1 MLMEIAAANAIW
13 KTLSTALKNGQELYQ
28 LGTQLGDY
36 LTATQKVKDKAG
48 DSSSKGSALEAFQ
61 YQENLRKQ
69 REQLEYHL
77 KKSRLNGW
85 SDFVKFEAQ
94 WHRQRREE
102 EQKKVNERIRRNAK
116 LQKDLELA
124 TNIGICMILAM
135 GLLFGI
141 AVYIKGNIMSNM
153 SDYDAGRFVTLVE
166 TLTTQ
171 VESLN
176 ETTVI
181 LSNRIN
187 DLEKQLVKGK
197 GFLAGAMLLSIG
209 LGGVGTS
216 VLSKW
221 MGT

>member
-1 MLMEIAAANAIW
+1 MLVEIAAANAIW
-13 KTLSTALKNGQELYQ
+13 KTLSTCLKNGQELYQ

-36 LTATQKVKDKAG
+36 QTATQKVKDKAG

-102 EQKKVNERIRRNAK
+102 EQEKVNERIRRNAK

-141 AVYIKGNIMSNM
+141 AVYMKG
-153 SDYDAGRFVTLVE
+153 
-166 TLTTQ
+166 
-171 VESLN
+171 
-176 ETTVI
+176 
-181 LSNRIN
+181 
-187 DLEKQLVKGK
+187 
-197 GFLAGAMLLSIG
+197 
-209 LGGVGTS
+209 
-216 VLSKW
+216 
-221 MGT
+221 

>member
-85 SDFVKFEAQ
+85 SDFVKFEAE
-94 WHRQRREE
+94 WHRQRRAE
-102 EQKKVNERIRRNAK
+102 EQEKVNERIRRNAK

-141 AVYIKGNIMSNM
+141 AVYIKG
-153 SDYDAGRFVTLVE
+153 
-166 TLTTQ
+166 
-171 VESLN
+171 
-176 ETTVI
+176 
-181 LSNRIN
+181 
-187 DLEKQLVKGK
+187 
-197 GFLAGAMLLSIG
+197 
-209 LGGVGTS
+209 
-216 VLSKW
+216 
-221 MGT
+221 

>member
-1 MLMEIAAANAIW
+1 MEIAAANAIW

-102 EQKKVNERIRRNAK
+102 EQKKVNDRIRRNAK

-141 AVYIKGNIMSNM
+141 AVYMKG
-153 SDYDAGRFVTLVE
+153 
-166 TLTTQ
+166 
-171 VESLN
+171 
-176 ETTVI
+176 
-181 LSNRIN
+181 
-187 DLEKQLVKGK
+187 
-197 GFLAGAMLLSIG
+197 
-209 LGGVGTS
+209 
-216 VLSKW
+216 
-221 MGT
+221 

>member
-1 MLMEIAAANAIW
+1 MLVEIAAANAIW

-102 EQKKVNERIRRNAK
+102 EQEKVNERIRRNAK

-124 TNIGICMILAM
+124 TNVGICMILAM

-141 AVYIKGNIMSNM
+141 AVYIKG
-153 SDYDAGRFVTLVE
+153 
-166 TLTTQ
+166 
-171 VESLN
+171 
-176 ETTVI
+176 
-181 LSNRIN
+181 
-187 DLEKQLVKGK
+187 
-197 GFLAGAMLLSIG
+197 
-209 LGGVGTS
+209 
-216 VLSKW
+216 
-221 MGT
+221 

>member
-85 SDFVKFEAQ
+85 SDFVKFEAE

-102 EQKKVNERIRRNAK
+102 AQEKINERIRRNAK

-141 AVYIKGNIMSNM
+141 AVYIKG
-153 SDYDAGRFVTLVE
+153 
-166 TLTTQ
+166 
-171 VESLN
+171 
-176 ETTVI
+176 
-181 LSNRIN
+181 
-187 DLEKQLVKGK
+187 
-197 GFLAGAMLLSIG
+197 
-209 LGGVGTS
+209 
-216 VLSKW
+216 
-221 MGT
+221 

>member
-102 EQKKVNERIRRNAK
+102 EQKKVNDRIRRNAK

-141 AVYIKGNIMSNM
+141 AVYIKG
-153 SDYDAGRFVTLVE
+153 
-166 TLTTQ
+166 
-171 VESLN
+171 
-176 ETTVI
+176 
-181 LSNRIN
+181 
-187 DLEKQLVKGK
+187 
-197 GFLAGAMLLSIG
+197 
-209 LGGVGTS
+209 
-216 VLSKW
+216 
-221 MGT
+221 